1 MEIITLKLDGELQ
14 ERLQNFHKRL
24 TISKTNILR
33 LALDDYLNVRSV
45 RNDQI
50 QEVKKEENF

>member
-33 LALDDYLNVRSV
+33 LALDEYLNKRALCESSKT
-45 RNDQI
+45 
-50 QEVKKEENF
+50 EVKAG